1 MMMKTFIILSLIAVL
16 VIGAVTGYN
25 VFAGGKDGG
34 CCGKCG
40 EPGVTCTMGK

>member
-1 MMMKTFIILSLIAVL
+1 MKKTLVVLSLIAAL

-25 VFAGGKDGG
+25 AFAGDKDD

-40 EPGVTCTMGK
+40 QPGVTCPMGK

>member
-1 MMMKTFIILSLIAVL
+1 MKKIFIVLSLIAVL

-25 VFAGGKDGG
+25 VFAGDKGHD

-40 EPGVTCTMGK
+40 QPGVSCPICK